1 MIAHLKL
8 RTHKLLYEEVGNI
21 IAEILSAWEKAE
33 SYEEEANHSQSS
45 FTFIQNNSL
54 WNLWQIKLKN

>member
-1 MIAHLKL
+1 MVAHLGL
-8 RTHKLLYEEVGNI
+8 RTNELLYGEIGNI

-45 FTFIQNNSL
+45 FTLIQNNSL
-54 WNLWQIKLKN
+54 WNL

>member
-1 MIAHLKL
+1 MIAHLRL
-8 RTHKLLYEEVGNI
+8 RTDKFLYEEVGNI

-54 WNLWQIKLKN
+54 WNL